1 MKNKSTNT
9 AARILLPLVPF
20 ASALVLSAADVKFAW
35 DRNPEPDISGYKM
48 YWGLNKGAYTWS
60 TNVGNV
66 TNGVITGLVETN
78 NYYVVVTATNAVGLE
93 SDPSNECVLFP
104 GPNGF
109 MLASVV
115 KKETVTLTWQ
125 PSANTGVTKY
135 YLYYGKTTNVVDR
148 LRTVVPA
155 PLTTA
160 TVAIPVDTT
169 TLYMRLVASVGD
181 EVSANGFTNASFSAK

>member
-1 MKNKSTNT
+1 
-9 AARILLPLVPF
+9 
-20 ASALVLSAADVKFAW
+20 
-35 DRNPEPDISGYKM
+35 
-48 YWGLNKGAYTWS
+48 
-60 TNVGNV
+60 
-66 TNGVITGLVETN
+66 
-78 NYYVVVTATNAVGLE
+78 
-93 SDPSNECVLFP
+93 
-104 GPNGF
+104 
-109 MLASVV
+109 V

-125 PSANTGVTKY
+125 PSANANVTKY

-181 EVSANGFTNASFSAK
+181 EVSANGFTNASFSAKLDLTWPGRSGNLRRDY